1 MERERL
7 LSLPQ
12 QDFLQP
18 SVQLHPSSMYL
29 ASLGYCQ
36 RDQIQAA
43 PASVE
48 AINSVDFT
56 EECPCLRTYC
66 ILKSF
71 KPLVRG
77 ALLHSCTLLHDGK
90 RRKASLDLSNVNA
103 FRSLF
108 VFFYCDGSKFLDAV
122 CSPSTIIDMV
132 INDRPKTWLLFFK
145 SLIKIHIPLLGS
157 LFTPQF

>member
-1 MERERL
+1 MASIFYVSCFAGL
-7 LSLPQ
+7 LSEGSNPG
-12 QDFLQP
+12 
-18 SVQLHPSSMYL
+18 SS
-29 ASLGYCQ
+29 
-36 RDQIQAA
+36 
-43 PASVE
+43 ASVE

-90 RRKASLDLSNVNA
+90 RRKASLDLSNVNCKLIAADAFFNDA

-108 VFFYCDGSKFLDAV
+108 FFFYCDGSKFLV

-145 SLIKIHIPLLGS
+145 SLIKIHIPLLGTVCLPHS
-157 LFTPQF
+157 FNVIAA